1 VIRARTQ
8 APEIEVP
15 VLVELWTTVVE
26 DWALDPTEALELLG
40 CRRMGKPRRD
50 GEADDVRRLELITE
64 FAPVA
69 ADVLGSSDA
78 VRTWL
83 REPNLHLRGA
93 TPIQCMA
100 DDPAWLR
107 FLIDNLDRICSHGD
121 VEPTK

>member
-1 VIRARTQ
+1 MIRARAQ

-26 DWALDPTEALELLG
+26 EWELDPTEVLALLG
-40 CRRMGKPRRD
+40 CEGLGKRTGD
-50 GEADDVRRLELITE
+50 GDGVRRLELITE

-69 ADVLGSSDA
+69 ADVLGSTEA
-78 VRTWL
+78 ARTWL
-83 REPNLHLRGA
+83 REPNLHLGGA

-107 FLIDNLDRICSHGD
+107 FLIDNLDRICSDGV
-121 VEPTK
+121 VEPAK